1 MTMNAREFLQTDV
14 VLLGILIYAL
24 LEFAIP
30 TFIMSFK
37 GLAVT
42 DAFNDGGISLHELRA
57 DGGAAAV
64 DLMLQLQASNSKLPV
79 LRSTSLEATARG
91 AATLCGL
98 GAGLWSSLDE
108 LNDLWTYD
116 RRFEPQDPLFV
127 DLGYA
132 AWRRALE
139 HA

>member
-1 MTMNAREFLQTDV
+1 M
-14 VLLGILIYAL
+14 
-24 LEFAIP
+24 
-30 TFIMSFK
+30 
-37 GLAVT
+37 
-42 DAFNDGGISLHELRA
+42 
-57 DGGAAAV
+57 
-64 DLMLQLQASNSKLPV
+64 QLQATNSQLPV

-91 AATLCGL
+91 AATIAGL
-98 GAGLWSSLDE
+98 GAGLWNSLDE
-108 LNDLWTYD
+108 LNALWTFE